1 MSSVEDFRVLDL
13 EGKGAGLFA
22 TRPFERGEGI
32 YAFDYWSKEVMPMH
46 LTNHS
51 CDPNASF
58 NEEGI
63 LVALR
68 DIAPGKE
75 ITFDYLRHPIP
86 ASPWNFECHCQSE
99 NCIGWIVVTPRG

>member
-51 CDPNASF
+51 CDPNGSF
-58 NEEGI
+58 NEKESW
-63 LVALR
+63 LR
-68 DIAPGKE
+68 CETSRQVKRLRSIICATRSRPRRGTSSVIANRR
-75 ITFDYLRHPIP
+75 I
-86 ASPWNFECHCQSE
+86 ASA
-99 NCIGWIVVTPRG
+99 G